1 MTLKD
6 FFETHSRTALA
17 FSGGTDSA
25 YLMYAGLRYGA
36 DIKAF
41 YVHSPFQ
48 PQFELDDVLRLAG
61 MLGADIQVI
70 ELNILENENAAQNG
84 PRRCYFCKKAI
95 MGSIIS
101 AASAQGYEFL
111 IDGTNA
117 SDEAGDRPGMQA
129 LKELRVLSPLS
140 LCGLTKPEIRALSRE
155 AGLFTWNKPAYACL
169 ATRVSCGEHIDVEK
183 LRKIE
188 LGENFLSEMGFSDF
202 RLRLR
207 GENALLQFTGRDM
220 EKAVSQLPLIRQELG
235 KYFVRLDID
244 PAARK
249 ESL

>member
-1 MTLKD
+1 MILKD
-6 FFETHSRTALA
+6 FFAEHRRTALA
-17 FSGGTDSA
+17 YSGGTDSA
-25 YLMYAGLRYGA
+25 YLLYAGLKCGA

-48 PQFELDDVLRLAG
+48 PQFELDDAVRLAG
-61 MLGADIQVI
+61 MLGADMQVI
-70 ELNILENENAAQNG
+70 ELNILKNENAARNG
-84 PRRCYFCKKAI
+84 PGRCYFCKWEI

-101 AASAQGYEFL
+101 AASAQGYELL

-117 SDEAGDRPGMQA
+117 SDDAGDRPGMRA
-129 LKELRVLSPLS
+129 LKELRVLSPLR
-140 LCGLTKPEIRALSRE
+140 LCGLDKPEIRRLSRE

-169 ATRVSCGEHIDVEK
+169 ATRVPCGERIDAEK

-188 LGENFLSEMGFSDF
+188 LGENLLSEMGFSDF

-207 GENALLQFTGRDM
+207 GENALLQFTERDM
-220 EKAVSQLPLIRQELG
+220 EKAVSQLPLIREKLGGDFAELN
-235 KYFVRLDID
+235 ID